1 VTIVDGYY
9 VETAICMVIGFF
21 WYSICKRIY
30 KNLELKN
37 PPHWIV
43 DMNKPPI
50 LEDI

>member
-9 VETAICMVIGFF
+9 VEAAVCIVIGFV
-21 WYSICKRIY
+21 WYGICKRIY

-37 PPHWIV
+37 YSHWIV

-50 LEDI
+50 SEDI